1 MRKTLLYLHLW
12 SGLISAIFLL
22 LLGVSGAIVAFED
35 ELDRALNAKLSY
47 VQSQG
52 QPLTLDAV
60 TEKLLAR
67 FPGSRIEG
75 FEPPHSPDV
84 SLFVGLVDASGK
96 DFQLCVDPYSGTVLG
111 SADQAN
117 HFVSRVHQ
125 FHTHLLAGEIGRQ
138 IVGWS
143 GVLLLVLSIT
153 GIVLWWPAKLFRLRW
168 GGSGKRF
175 NFELHN
181 TIGVISSLFLFVFA
195 VTSVC
200 IHWERQVGNLAQ
212 QMSPTAFPQPIPPQ
226 IPAPGT
232 PMLSAD
238 RLMEI
243 AQSTLPGARIMA
255 LQLPMNSK
263 QPAQIALKFPEDHTP
278 LGRSRLRIDAYSGK
292 VLLVQS
298 SREMSTPL
306 RYARM
311 WNREIHTGDILNL
324 PTRILAAFFSLMLP
338 VLAISGPLIWWNRRR
353 VSEPKR
359 VAVAA
364 SVPNA

>member
-1 MRKTLLYLHLW
+1 
-12 SGLISAIFLL
+12 
-22 LLGVSGAIVAFED
+22 VSGAIVAFED

-47 VQSQG
+47 VQPQG

-60 TEKLLAR
+60 TQKLLAEY
-67 FPGSRIEG
+67 PGARIEG
-75 FEPPHSPDV
+75 FEPPQRPNL
-84 SLFVGLVDASGK
+84 SLFVGVKDASGK
-96 DFQLCVDPYSGTVLG
+96 DFQLGVDPYTGAVLG

-117 HFVSRVHQ
+117 HFVARVHQ
-125 FHTHLLAGEIGRQ
+125 FHTHLLAGEAGKQ

-153 GIVLWWPAKLFRLRW
+153 GIVLWWPAKRFRLSW
-168 GGSGKRF
+168 NGSGKRF

-181 TIGVISSLFLFVFA
+181 TIGVTSSVFLFVFA
-195 VTSVC
+195 ITSVC

-212 QMSPTAFPQPIPPQ
+212 QMSPTPSPRPTPPQ
-226 IPAPGT
+226 VPAPGT

-243 AQSTLPGARIMA
+243 AQRTLPEARIMA
-255 LQLPMNSK
+255 LQLPANPK
-263 QPAQIALKFPEDHTP
+263 QPAQVALKFPEDHTP

-298 SREMSTPL
+298 SRDMSTPMK
-306 RYARM
+306 YARM

-324 PTRILAAFFSLMLP
+324 PTRILTAFFSLMLP
-338 VLAISGPLIWWNRRR
+338 VLAISGPLIWWNRRT
-353 VSEPKR
+353 VSEPKP
-359 VAVAA
+359 VAIPA
-364 SVPNA
+364 SVHSR